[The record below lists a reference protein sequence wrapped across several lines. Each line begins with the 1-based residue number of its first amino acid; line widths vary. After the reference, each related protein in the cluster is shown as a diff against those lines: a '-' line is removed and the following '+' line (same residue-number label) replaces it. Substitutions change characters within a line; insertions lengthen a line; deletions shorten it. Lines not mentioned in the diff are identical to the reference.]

1 MTSNFKHD
9 AKGGPLMDVTDVIDM
24 KETLRAQVIDDTS
37 KVVDADAAPDS
48 PASPPHGGNGVF
60 LSAKPKA
67 EPAAAPKGGLRERFM
82 GKRAVSPSLP
92 VGSDEPATPKA
103 PAAAAPAPAPATAA
117 AEKPPR
123 AKWFG
128 SKGGKAAADTVA
140 PAAAEPAPDAP
151 ARPEGPI
158 GPTAKVKTPI
168 VVSRVADKKKPA
180 DLPIR
185 VLIGFLA
192 EVSEREAREYA
203 MGVAERNC
211 EQISLVYYDAFKV
224 GTGCAYEIH
233 EGGNGRAYLP
243 EIIKAFNTRGTHRK
257 GGEDDTSVFIPTATR
272 MVQVSRTA
280 EGLQAFL
287 LPENTTEVPTT
298 WLQGTTKMSPAL
310 PTLVA
315 VLIAGA
321 ALFTTGFLALS
332 LALVSRIQPY
342 DVPPTPAIENVNDA
356 FASSPLSRW
365 AALQSVSGNEYV
377 KAVKYAK
384 GKWEIQR
391 ASSDAEPAPAPTP
404 VPAPDGTLPVPAAP
418 VPVDAAAPA
427 LPVTP
432 AN

>member
-1 MTSNFKHD
+1 
-9 AKGGPLMDVTDVIDM
+9 MDVTDVIDM

-37 KVVDADAAPDS
+37 KVVEAEAAAVVQ
-48 PASPPHGGNGVF
+48 ASAPHGGNGVF
-60 LSAKPKA
+60 LNAKPKA
-67 EPAAAPKGGLRERFM
+67 EPHAAPTAPPKGGLRERFL
-82 GKRAVSPSLP
+82 GKRAAASGMPGLP
-92 VGSDEPATPKA
+92 QGQEGPAVPATPAA
-103 PAAAAPAPAPATAA
+103 PAAAAPAAAKAA
-117 AEKPPR
+117 ADKPAR

-128 SKGGKAAADTVA
+128 NRGAKAAAE
-140 PAAAEPAPDAP
+140 AAAPVAAEQASVPDAP

-243 EIIKAFNTRGTHRK
+243 EIIKAFNTRGAHRK
-257 GGEDDTSVFIPTATR
+257 GAEEDTSVFIPTATR

-280 EGLQAFL
+280 DGLQAFL
-287 LPENTTEVPTT
+287 LPESTTEVPTT

-356 FASSPLSRW
+356 FANSPLSRW

-377 KAVKYAK
+377 KAVKFAK

-391 ASSDAEPAPAPTP
+391 ASADAEPAPAPMP
-404 VPAPDGTLPVPAAP
+404 VPSPDGTLPVPAAP
-418 VPVDAAAPA
+418 VPVEAAAPA
-427 LPVTP
+427 PAIPVTP